1 MAVQVAKY
9 VAVRE
14 DLRSRIA
21 TMDPGSRLPSE
32 SELCAQ
38 YNVSRITARRAIE
51 DLALEGM
58 LVRQQ
63 GRGTF
68 VSDRRFVQ
76 RVRES
81 FGEQVTGFYR
91 QQVELGR
98 EVTTRVIQ
106 NVRVR
111 DPQAS
116 ENLRLSPAEDLIL
129 LERLRYVDGELHQ
142 HVTTFLS
149 AAKYTE
155 VLLQDFSRGSLFD
168 FLSHTYGVR
177 LAKNDILVRIDHV
190 SGDLARYL
198 NVVQGE
204 AVLTM
209 ESTVFDDAGVPVAY
223 GMAHLTPKNGE
234 VYFSVDNH
242 AS

>member
-14 DLRSRIA
+14 HLRNRIA
-21 TMDPGSRLPSE
+21 SMDPGSRLPSE
-32 SELCAQ
+32 NELCAE
-38 YNVSRITARRAIE
+38 YNVSRITARRAID
-51 DLALEGM
+51 DLALEGIVM
-58 LVRQQ
+58 RQQ

-68 VSDRRFVQ
+68 VSERRFVQ

-98 EVTTRVIQ
+98 EVTTSVIQ
-106 NVRVR
+106 DSRCH
-111 DPQAS
+111 DLQAAES
-116 ENLRLSPAEDLIL
+116 LRLRPVDDLIL

-142 HVTTFLS
+142 HVVTYLS
-149 AAKYTE
+149 AAKYPK
-155 VLLQDFSRGSLFD
+155 VLTQDFSKGSLFD
-168 FLSHTYGVR
+168 FLSHTYDVR
-177 LAKNDILVRIDHV
+177 LARNDILVRIDHV
-190 SGDLARYL
+190 SGDLAQYL

-209 ESTVFDDAGVPVAY
+209 DSTVFDDSGTPIAY
-223 GMAHLTPKNGE
+223 GIAHLTPKNGE

-242 AS
+242 PS